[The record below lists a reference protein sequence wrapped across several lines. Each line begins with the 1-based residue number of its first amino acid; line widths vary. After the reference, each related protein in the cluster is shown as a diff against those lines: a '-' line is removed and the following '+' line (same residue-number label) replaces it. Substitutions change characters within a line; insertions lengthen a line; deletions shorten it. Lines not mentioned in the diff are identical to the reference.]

1 MVDLEEVVDDDV
13 ELLQRPKENRLVTTL
28 TSNKATVGIELI
40 KLVLL
45 FVICVVAGLLLVARS
60 RNAPPT
66 VPPVPAEN
74 GEVVPP
80 VPSQPA
86 GASPQPPAA
95 TANATDWEYKIV
107 LWDTTY
113 VEDCQA
119 TTEEWESFSLMGS
132 SSVGAYTNTAC
143 FCGDSPCYAGLG
155 PDVID
160 PNMSADSDYQKVRR
174 FGLVP
179 DPGTT
184 CNTCGPQ
191 SGGWEGFGSAES
203 KSSFVNTAMKEG
215 LTRDELFTQCGY
227 PTTSRTIKFFS
238 FQDSGYST
246 QVQWYDLTDEQYG
259 ASHYGFTPI
268 EITVGVS
275 LEVVEAEAVSCVLE
289 KLVNRIAED
298 GWEFTDGGID
308 YQNFRRPRT
317 R

>member
-66 VPPVPAEN
+66 VPPVPADN
-74 GEVVPP
+74 GEA

-86 GASPQPPAA
+86 GASPQPPAS

-119 TTEEWESFSLMGS
+119 TTEEWESSSLMGS

-160 PNMSADSDYQKVRR
+160 PNMSGDSDYFKVRR

-191 SGGWEGFGSAES
+191 SGAWEGFGSAES

-238 FQDSGYST
+238 FSSQDSSYST
-246 QVQWYDLTDEQYG
+246 QVQWYDLSDETYG

-308 YQNFRRPRT
+308 YQNFRRPKAR
-317 R
+317 